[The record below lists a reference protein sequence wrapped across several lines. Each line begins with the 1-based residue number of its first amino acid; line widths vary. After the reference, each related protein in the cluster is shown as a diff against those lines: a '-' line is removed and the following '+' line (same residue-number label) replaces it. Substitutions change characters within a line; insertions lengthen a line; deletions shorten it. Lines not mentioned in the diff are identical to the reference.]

1 MPPKQKVN
9 KEMLLEHA
17 FQIAEEQGI
26 STVTSRSVA
35 KSIGCSIQP
44 VFSQFPTM
52 EELRQATFEYAC
64 DICVKQILAFEAEP
78 DFLPKTTKWVIDLAK
93 NKPNLF
99 SLIYLS
105 SGFQGNS
112 LLHVIM
118 DFESNKK
125 LILKMT
131 ELYQL
136 EEDACKD
143 ILLRSC
149 LFLIG
154 IGTMICVNHMEFS
167 NEQIADMMK
176 QTVADMVQGAKRGV
190 S

>member
-1 MPPKQKVN
+1 MPPKQKIT
-9 KEMLLEHA
+9 KDMLLEHA
-17 FQIAEEQGI
+17 FKITQEQGI
-26 STVTSRSVA
+26 IAVTSRSVA

-52 EELRQATFEYAC
+52 EELRQGTFEYAC
-64 DICVKQILAFEAEP
+64 DVCVKQILAFETEP
-78 DFLPKTTKWVIDLAK
+78 DFLPRTTKWVIDLAK

-99 SLIYLS
+99 NLIYLS
-105 SGFQGNS
+105 SGFRGNS
-112 LLHVIM
+112 LLRVMM
-118 DFESNKK
+118 DFESNKRMV
-125 LILKMT
+125 IKMS

-136 EEDACKD
+136 EQDACKE

-167 NEQIADMMK
+167 DKQIAAMMK
-176 QTVADMVQGAKRGV
+176 QTVADMVQGAKRGI

>member
-1 MPPKQKVN
+1 MPPKQKIS
-9 KEMLLEHA
+9 KELLLKHA

-26 STVTSRSVA
+26 AAVTSRSVA

-52 EELRQATFEYAC
+52 EALRQATFKYAC
-64 DICVKQILAFEAEP
+64 DTCVKQILALEAEP
-78 DFLPKTTKWVIDLAK
+78 DFLPRTTNWVIDLAK

-99 SLIYLS
+99 KLIYLS
-105 SGFQGNS
+105 SGFQENS
-112 LLHVIM
+112 LLHVMM
-118 DFESNKK
+118 DFESNKR
-125 LILKMT
+125 LVLKMS

-136 EEDACKD
+136 EEDTCKE

-154 IGTMICVNHMEFS
+154 IGTMICVNHIKFS
-167 NEQIADMMK
+167 DKQITNMMK
-176 QTVADMVQGAKRGV
+176 QTVADMVQGAKRGN